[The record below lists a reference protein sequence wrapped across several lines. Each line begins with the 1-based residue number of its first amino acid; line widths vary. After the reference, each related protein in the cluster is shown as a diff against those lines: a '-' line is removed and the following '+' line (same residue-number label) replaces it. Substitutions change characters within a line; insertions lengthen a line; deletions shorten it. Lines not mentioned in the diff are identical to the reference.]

1 MMMIE
6 RVTLAAVL
14 ACTTMACAS
23 SQTLM
28 PHPASSAEPASD
40 EEPASASTEDG
51 TDATIATDGGSETK
65 VSNASWLGAA
75 GGSEYVLVG
84 NTEQFVGVW
93 VEVPESTRRAHVP
106 AAITLTIDTSG
117 SMQGDKIVQAR
128 NAAKTLVNQMKDGDL
143 IAIQT
148 FSDRAH
154 EIIPPT
160 ELEPRTRQAVLSTI
174 SELSADGATNMFEA
188 LQLAVGRT
196 ERAPST
202 HPVRRVVLISD
213 GRATAGRTDTE
224 TLAHIAENGM
234 SRGVQVTAM
243 GVGLDYDENALNQ
256 LAMRS
261 SGRLFHL
268 SDPQELAS
276 IVKNELSLLQST
288 MATNAFVEV
297 VPAPGVQ
304 LVSANGVRAT
314 WNSGGAV
321 RVPLGTMF
329 SGQRREFLV
338 RFRTDTTVPEGIMPI
353 ASARLHFTDPAEGG
367 LSRVQEVVVRAQRT
381 TDPTLV
387 SRHHNPEVQA
397 IIAMQDASSVATQAR
412 TQVAS
417 GDFDEA
423 DVQLAQA
430 EARLRKSA
438 ERAKSKRDKGRIM
451 KAAKAI
457 ANNRRSVQAAKQAP
471 PAARPAASRASALEL
486 NDAAMDMQGL

>member
-1 MMMIE
+1 
-6 RVTLAAVL
+6 
-14 ACTTMACAS
+14 
-23 SQTLM
+23 
-28 PHPASSAEPASD
+28 
-40 EEPASASTEDG
+40 
-51 TDATIATDGGSETK
+51 
-65 VSNASWLGAA
+65 
-75 GGSEYVLVG
+75 
-84 NTEQFVGVW
+84 
-93 VEVPESTRRAHVP
+93 
-106 AAITLTIDTSG
+106 
-117 SMQGDKIVQAR
+117 
-128 NAAKTLVNQMKDGDL
+128 AAKTLVSQMKDGDL

-154 EIIPPT
+154 ELIPPT

-188 LQLAVGRT
+188 LELAVGRT

-213 GRATAGRTDTE
+213 GRATAGLTDTE
-224 TLAHIAENGM
+224 TLARIAENGM
-234 SRGVQVTAM
+234 TRGVQVTAM

-276 IVKNELSLLQST
+276 IVGNELGLLQRT
-288 MATNAFVEV
+288 MATNAFVDV

-304 LVSANGVRAT
+304 LVSASGVRAT
-314 WNSGGAV
+314 WNSAGTV

-329 SGQRREFLV
+329 SGQRREFLI

-353 ASARLHFTDPAEGG
+353 ASARLHFSDPAEGG
-367 LSRVQEVVVRAQRT
+367 LARVQEVVVRARRT
-381 TDPTLV
+381 TDADLV
-387 SRHHNPEVQA
+387 SRHGNPEVQA
-397 IIAMQDASSVATQAR
+397 IIAMNEASTVATQAR
-412 TQVAS
+412 SQVAS
-417 GDFDEA
+417 GDFDAA
-423 DVQLAQA
+423 DVQLARA
-430 EARLRKSA
+430 EERLRKSA
-438 ERAKSKRDKGRIM
+438 ERAKSKRDKSRIM

-457 ANNRRSVQAAKQAP
+457 ATNRRSVQRAKKAP